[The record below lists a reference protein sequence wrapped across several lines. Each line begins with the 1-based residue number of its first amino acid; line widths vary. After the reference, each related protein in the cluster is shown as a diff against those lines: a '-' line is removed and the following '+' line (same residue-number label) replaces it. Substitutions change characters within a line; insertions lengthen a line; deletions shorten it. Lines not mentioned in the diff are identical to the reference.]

1 MAQYNLGLNLRKLG
15 ELSRSIE
22 HLRKATDLDKDNPI
36 AYNNLGLSLF
46 ENRDYRDAMEA
57 FSKAIELS
65 QAIEPRK

>member
-1 MAQYNLGLNLRKLG
+1 MAQYNYGLNLRKMGLF
-15 ELSRSIE
+15 EASSE

-46 ENRDYRDAMEA
+46 EKGVYREAMEA

-65 QAIEPRK
+65 